1 MKLLKDILY
10 GARITEVAG
19 STHIAVE
26 SVVADSRQVKPFG
39 CFVAIPGTAVDGHEH
54 IPGAV
59 RAGAAAIVCERMPA
73 EDDRS
78 DQVVYIQVES
88 SRAALGHLAANF
100 HDNPTERLK
109 VIAITG
115 TNGKTTVATLLHRLA
130 RMFDRKAGL
139 VSTVE
144 NRIVDRVVPA
154 THTTPDPVGLQKLFA
169 DMLDAG
175 CTHCFMEAS
184 SHALDQHRLA
194 GSQLTGGVFT
204 NITHDHLDYHG
215 DFNAYI
221 GAKKSLF
228 DKLPATAFA
237 LTNADARHGD
247 TMVQGTRA
255 RVVTYGTHQVADHK
269 ARIVENGLGGLQLH
283 LEGQDLYTRLIG
295 EFNASNLTAVY
306 AVARELGWNA
316 MDTLTQL
323 SMLEAPAGR
332 MQQVRAGAG
341 DVHAIVDYA
350 HTPDALEKVLETLR
364 TVRSSGP
371 AAGAQGEARILC
383 VVGCGGDRDRTK
395 RPVMARTAAD
405 LADLVILTSDNPRSE
420 DPAAIIA
427 EMRDGLDPVQMR
439 KVTANTDR
447 AEAIRSACMQAQPG
461 DVILVA
467 GKGHEK
473 YQDISGERHPFD
485 DVAVLSESLNA
496 LTR

>member
-10 GARITEVAG
+10 GARISEVIG

-26 SVVADSRQVKPFG
+26 SVVADSRKVKPFS
-39 CFVAIPGTAVDGHEH
+39 CFVAIPGTVVDGHEH

-59 RAGAAAIVCERMPA
+59 RAGAAAVVCERLPK
-73 EDDRS
+73 EDDRKE
-78 DQVVYIQVES
+78 QVVYIQVENA
-88 SRAALGHLAANF
+88 RAALGHLAANF
-100 HDNPTERLK
+100 HDNPGERLRI
-109 VIAITG
+109 VAITG

-144 NRIVDRVVPA
+144 NRIVDKVVPA

-175 CTHCFMEAS
+175 CKHCFMEAS
-184 SHALDQHRLA
+184 SHALDQHRLTGTPLA
-194 GSQLTGGVFT
+194 GGVFT

-237 LTNADARHGD
+237 LTNADARHHD
-247 TMVQGTRA
+247 TMVSSTRA
-255 RVVTYGTHQVADHK
+255 RVVTYGTKQVADHK
-269 ARIVENGLGGLQLH
+269 SRIVENGLGGLQLH
-283 LEGQDLYTRLIG
+283 IDGQDLYTRLIG

-306 AVARELGWNA
+306 AVARELGWDA
-316 MDTLTQL
+316 METLTHL
-323 SMLEAPAGR
+323 SLLDAPEGR
-332 MQQVRAGAG
+332 MQQVRSG
-341 DVHAIVDYA
+341 DGSVHAIVDYA
-350 HTPDALEKVLETLR
+350 HTPDALRKVLETLQA
-364 TVRSSGP
+364 VRQSG
-371 AAGAQGEARILC
+371 AGAPGTGHEARILC

-395 RPVMARTAAD
+395 RPVMAQVAAD

-427 EMRDGLDPVQMR
+427 EMKAGLDPIQAR
-439 KVTANTDR
+439 KVTANQDR
-447 AEAIRSACMQAQPG
+447 AEAIRSACIQARPG
-461 DVILVA
+461 DVVLVA

-473 YQDISGERHPFD
+473 YQEVQGEKLPFD
-485 DVAVLSESLNA
+485 DVAVLTASL
-496 LTR
+496 TTH

>member
-1 MKLLKDILY
+1 MKILKDILY
-10 GARITEVAG
+10 GARISEVIG

-39 CFVAIPGTAVDGHEH
+39 CFVAIPGTAVDGHDH
-54 IPGAV
+54 IPGAI
-59 RAGAAAIVCERMPA
+59 RAGAAAVVCERLPA
-73 EDDRS
+73 PEDRT
-78 DQVVYIQVES
+78 DQVVYIQVDNARS
-88 SRAALGHLAANF
+88 ALGHLAANF

-109 VIAITG
+109 VVAITG

-130 RMFDRKAGL
+130 RLFDRKAGL

-144 NRIVDRVVPA
+144 NRINDRVVPA
-154 THTTPDPVGLQKLFA
+154 THTTPDPVGLQKLFS

-194 GSQLTGGVFT
+194 GSQLAGGVFT

-228 DKLPATAFA
+228 DRLPATAFA
-237 LTNADARHGD
+237 LTNADARHHE
-247 TMVQGTRA
+247 TMVQNTRA
-255 RVVTYGTHQVADHK
+255 RVVTYGTQQVADHK
-269 ARIVENGLGGLQLH
+269 ARIVENGLGGLQIH
-283 LEGQDLYTRLIG
+283 LDGQDLYTRLIG
-295 EFNASNLTAVY
+295 DFNASNLTAVY

-316 MDTLTQL
+316 MDTLTHL
-323 SMLEAPAGR
+323 SLLDAPPGR
-332 MQQVRAGAG
+332 MQQVRAGKG

-350 HTPDALEKVLETLR
+350 HTPDALGKVLDTLR
-364 TVRSSGP
+364 TVRSAGP
-371 AAGAQGEARILC
+371 AAGAAGEARILC

-439 KVTANTDR
+439 KVTANADR

-473 YQDISGERHPFD
+473 YQDIAGERLPFD

-496 LTR
+496 FTR

>member
-10 GARITEVAG
+10 GARISEVIG

-26 SVVADSRQVKPFG
+26 SVVADSRQVKPFA

-54 IPGAV
+54 IPAAI
-59 RAGAAAIVCERMPA
+59 RAGAAAVVCEHMPS
-73 EDDRS
+73 EEERK
-78 DQVVYIQVES
+78 DQVVYIKVEN

-100 HDNPTERLK
+100 HDNPGERLK
-109 VIAITG
+109 IIAITG

-130 RMFDRKAGL
+130 RLFDRKAGL

-144 NRIVDRVVPA
+144 NRIVDKVVPA

-169 DMLDAG
+169 EMLDAG

-194 GSQLTGGVFT
+194 GTPLAGGVFT

-237 LTNADARHGD
+237 LTNADVRHHD
-247 TMVQGTRA
+247 TMVASTRA
-255 RVVTYGTHQVADHK
+255 RVVTYGTRQVADHK
-269 ARIVENGLGGLQLH
+269 SRIVENGLGGLQLH
-283 LEGQDLYTRLIG
+283 INGQDLYTRLIG
-295 EFNASNLTAVY
+295 DFNASNLTAVY
-306 AVARELGWNA
+306 AVARELGWDD
-316 MDTLTQL
+316 METLTHL
-323 SMLEAPAGR
+323 SLLDAPAGR
-332 MQQVRAGAG
+332 MQQVRSG
-341 DVHAIVDYA
+341 DGSIHAIVDYA
-350 HTPDALEKVLETLR
+350 HTPDALRKVLETLQ
-364 TVRSSGP
+364 TVRQSG
-371 AAGAQGEARILC
+371 AGTAPTGQEARILC

-395 RPVMARTAAD
+395 RPVMAQVAAD

-427 EMRDGLDPVQMR
+427 EMRAGLDPIQAR
-439 KVTANTDR
+439 KVTSNQDR
-447 AEAIRSACMQAQPG
+447 AEAIRSACIQAQPG
-461 DVILVA
+461 DVVLVA

-473 YQDISGERHPFD
+473 YQEIQGERLPFD
-485 DVAVLSESLNA
+485 DVAVLTASL
-496 LTR
+496 TPH

>member
-10 GARITEVAG
+10 GARISEVIG

-26 SVVADSRQVKPFG
+26 SVVADSRQVKPFA

-54 IPGAV
+54 IPAAI
-59 RAGAAAIVCERMPA
+59 RAGAAAVVCEHMPS
-73 EDDRS
+73 EEERK
-78 DQVVYIQVES
+78 DQVVYIKVEN

-100 HDNPTERLK
+100 HDNPGERLK
-109 VIAITG
+109 IIAITG

-130 RMFDRKAGL
+130 RLFDRKAGL

-144 NRIVDRVVPA
+144 NRIVDKVVPA

-169 DMLDAG
+169 EMLDAG

-194 GSQLTGGVFT
+194 GTPLAGGVFT

-237 LTNADARHGD
+237 LTNADVRHHD
-247 TMVQGTRA
+247 TMVASTRA
-255 RVVTYGTHQVADHK
+255 RVVTYGTRQVADHK
-269 ARIVENGLGGLQLH
+269 SRIVENGLGGLQLH
-283 LEGQDLYTRLIG
+283 INGQDLYTRLIG
-295 EFNASNLTAVY
+295 DFNASNLTAVY
-306 AVARELGWNA
+306 AVARELGWDD
-316 MDTLTQL
+316 METLTHL
-323 SMLEAPAGR
+323 SLLDAPAGR
-332 MQQVRAGAG
+332 MQQVRSG
-341 DVHAIVDYA
+341 DGSIHAIVDYA
-350 HTPDALEKVLETLR
+350 HTPDALRKVLETLQ
-364 TVRSSGP
+364 TVRQSG
-371 AAGAQGEARILC
+371 AGTAPTGQEARILC

-395 RPVMARTAAD
+395 RPVMAQVAAD
-405 LADLVILTSDNPRSE
+405 LADFVILTSDNPRSE

-427 EMRDGLDPVQMR
+427 EMRAGLDPIQAR
-439 KVTANTDR
+439 KVTSNQDR
-447 AEAIRSACMQAQPG
+447 AEAIRSACIQAQPG
-461 DVILVA
+461 DVVLVA

-473 YQDISGERHPFD
+473 YQEIQGERLPFD
-485 DVAVLSESLNA
+485 DVAVLTASL
-496 LTR
+496 TPH